1 MNLPDFFLADLPP
14 DAELSSAVL
23 EQACETLLANRARYL
38 WPRTTRS
45 LVQTL
50 GVLGEKWLDPAYP
63 IRKLALAAGP
73 KETGF
78 SEPVLR
84 NGLEGFFRGL
94 SVAALEAL
102 IEQDLGSLQ
111 RLDGMCAGE
120 PERRTGRVSLVV
132 APDLILHIA
141 AGAIPN
147 GTFTS
152 IVLGLLLRSAQVV
165 KCASGQ
171 AFLARLFAHSIYEHD
186 PKLGSCLEIAAW
198 PGGRADLAEAVYRR
212 AACVT
217 AAGSDETIT
226 AVRRALPAGSR
237 FVPYGHRVSF
247 GYVAAGSLS
256 GVEVRAAVAQAA
268 LDVAAWDQLG
278 CLSPHAIYV
287 ESGGVLE
294 PDQFAGLLA
303 AELQALEARLPRGAI
318 GLREAATIRSR
329 RAFYEVRA
337 AHSAETRLW
346 SSEGSTA
353 WTVVYEA
360 APLFQCS
367 CLNRFIY
374 VKSVK
379 DLGEALRAADA
390 VRGKVST
397 VGLAAG
403 EDKVQN
409 LAEELA
415 RWGVTR
421 VCPLG
426 RMQAPPLAWRHD
438 GRPALGELV
447 TWADL
452 EIG

>member
-1 MNLPDFFLADLPP
+1 MNLPNYFLADLPP
-14 DAELSSAVL
+14 DAELTSAVL
-23 EQACETLLANRARYL
+23 QQGCETLLRNRARHL
-38 WPRTTRS
+38 WPRSTQS

-50 GVLGEKWLDPAYP
+50 AVLGEKWLDPAYP
-63 IRKLALAAGP
+63 IRKFALSAGP

-78 SEPVLR
+78 SEPILR
-84 NGLEGFFRGL
+84 TGLEGFFRGL
-94 SVAALEAL
+94 TRGALEAL
-102 IEQDLGSLQ
+102 IEQDLGSLE
-111 RLDGMCAGE
+111 RLDGICAGE
-120 PERRTGRVSLVV
+120 PERRTGRGSMAV
-132 APDLILHIA
+132 APDLMLHIA

-152 IVLGLLLRSAQVV
+152 MVLGLLLRSAQVV

-171 AFLARLFAHSIYEHD
+171 AFLPRLFAHSVYEQD

-198 PGGRADLAEAVYRR
+198 PSGRMDLAEAVYRR

-217 AAGSDETIT
+217 ASGSDETMA
-226 AVRRALPAGSR
+226 AVSRVVPAGCR

-247 GYVAAGSLS
+247 GFVAAGSLS
-256 GVEVRAAVAQAA
+256 GVEARAVVAQAA
-268 LDVAAWDQLG
+268 FDVAAWDQLG

-287 ESGGVLE
+287 ESGGALE
-294 PDQFAGLLA
+294 PDQFAELLA
-303 AELQALEARLPRGAI
+303 AELQALEARLPRGAV
-318 GLREAATIRSR
+318 GPREAATIRSR

-346 SSEGSTA
+346 FSEGSTA

-367 CLNRFIY
+367 CLHRFIY

-397 VGLAAG
+397 VGLAAR
-403 EDKVQN
+403 EDKVRS

-438 GRPALGELV
+438 GRPALGDLV
-447 TWADL
+447 TWADC
-452 EIG
+452 ETG